1 MKLVNKCQAC
11 GSGAK
16 RQVSTLVGNHG
27 VRKLCSMPAG
37 KLDDGGAVVEL
48 VAGVRYLKLILV
60 VIKAVA
66 RQLLLRGLRAGGIR
80 VNGRL
85 FLEEVVPVGGG
96 GLKVGDRVAQVRITT
111 PLVGIE
117 GNRLGALLVDRIL
130 IDILLQRFI
139 RGEQVFARD
148 SLDARSILHADGID
162 IVDRKR
168 ALGLVN
174 VKVAQRDQRRGDLDL
189 YNIALLGVARRG
201 ALDGNDQVR
210 GFAGKGVGIDIAR
223 GGLYR
228 IDKRRAVV
236 FDFGKVVDL
245 HIVAQLVGKRD
256 VAGLIGVAVMGFG
269 RVANNLGDA
278 LGDILE
284 DILELLGVFRRLVV
298 IGIFRTRTEVYGPF
312 APVRNTGRGGRIVA
326 RHGVHE
332 LILVNR
338 TGGRGVGAGIRAAK
352 NANGVNDGAVF
363 LHAIR
368 LVDGA
373 IGNRGLKAAVARGR
387 TIGKEQD
394 DLLGVCSARNVLGKI
409 HAIVG
414 TCGAG
419 R

>member
-16 RQVSTLVGNHG
+16 RQVSALVGNHG
-27 VRKLCSMPAG
+27 VRKLRSMPAG
-37 KLDDGGAVVEL
+37 KLDDGGAVAEL
-48 VAGVRYLKLILV
+48 AAGVRYLKLILV

-85 FLEEVVPVGGG
+85 LLEEVVPVGGG

-189 YNIALLGVARRG
+189 HNIALLGVARRG

-312 APVRNTGRGGRIVA
+312 VPVRNTGRGRRIVA

-394 DLLGVCSARNVLGKI
+394 NLLGVRSARNVLGKI

>member
-16 RQVSTLVGNHG
+16 RQVSALVGNHG
-27 VRKLCSMPAG
+27 VRKLRSMPAG
-37 KLDDGGAVVEL
+37 KLDDGGAVAEL
-48 VAGVRYLKLILV
+48 AAGVRYLKLILV

-85 FLEEVVPVGGG
+85 LLEEVVPVGGG

-189 YNIALLGVARRG
+189 HNIALLGVARRG

-298 IGIFRTRTEVYGPF
+298 IGIFRTRTEV
-312 APVRNTGRGGRIVA
+312 
-326 RHGVHE
+326 
-332 LILVNR
+332 
-338 TGGRGVGAGIRAAK
+338 
-352 NANGVNDGAVF
+352 
-363 LHAIR
+363 
-368 LVDGA
+368 
-373 IGNRGLKAAVARGR
+373 
-387 TIGKEQD
+387 
-394 DLLGVCSARNVLGKI
+394 
-409 HAIVG
+409 
-414 TCGAG
+414 
-419 R
+419 